1 MSKPYTW
8 HFASDEIN
16 YKHFAFNL
24 DCIMAYKSKNC
35 APVHEEHWADAVIT
49 QIETRF
55 TDKQIRHIVDE
66 LTDVLK
72 RRSESCC

>member
-1 MSKPYTW
+1 MKSPYTW

-35 APVHEEHWADAVIT
+35 APVNEEHWADAVIT

-66 LTDVLK
+66 LTNVLK
-72 RRSESCC
+72 RRSESCY

>member
-1 MSKPYTW
+1 MKKPYTW

-16 YKHFAFNL
+16 YNHFAFNL

-35 APVHEEHWADAVIT
+35 APVHEEHWADAAIT

-66 LTDVLK
+66 LAAVLD
-72 RRSESCC
+72 RRANAT

>member
-1 MSKPYTW
+1 MKSSYTW

>member
-1 MSKPYTW
+1 MTKSYTW

-16 YKHFAFNL
+16 YNHFAFNL

-66 LTDVLK
+66 LAAVLD
-72 RRSESCC
+72 RRANAT